1 MSPFACLAGR
11 IFRHNS
17 AKADPP
23 MIPDDRDQDESAP
36 PEPGATTA
44 TADPGAA
51 TTERPERAERPDRPE
66 RADRSDPDDGM
77 LGSLPESVRGRVE
90 SWVPELVKKA
100 VAAGMGA
107 VFTTEE
113 SIRRLTK
120 EMPMPKEVAGYLV
133 NTASSTKDELFRV
146 VAREI
151 REFLTSV
158 NLSEEVA
165 KMLTTLSFEI
175 KTEIRFIPNDEKYTG
190 VEPDVK
196 ARVRLKR
203 NEPREPRAKRGVFGR
218 RGRAQDPT
226 GGSEGGESGP

>member
-1 MSPFACLAGR
+1 MSP
-11 IFRHNS
+11 N
-17 AKADPP
+17 
-23 MIPDDRDQDESAP
+23 DRDPD
-36 PEPGATTA
+36 ATTSSEA
-44 TADPGAA
+44 EGTAQGQAGAPG
-51 TTERPERAERPDRPE
+51 D
-66 RADRSDPDDGM
+66 ADREFSDDGV
-77 LGSLPESVRGRVE
+77 LGSLPEGVRQRVE

-133 NTASSTKDELFRV
+133 NTASSTKDELFRI

-151 REFLTSV
+151 REFLSSV
-158 NLSEEVA
+158 NLSQEIA
-165 KMLTTLSFEI
+165 KMLTTLSFEV
-175 KTEIRFIPNDEKYTG
+175 KTEIRFIPNDEKFTG

-203 NEPREPRAKRGVFGR
+203 NEPRPRRGVFRR
-218 RGRAQDPT
+218 RGERDTELNPPVAGDEP
-226 GGSEGGESGP
+226 EE